1 MTLPSVLIG
10 RAADLAY
17 IRQSAADGACC
28 CIVGVSNLGKSTL
41 LRHLCAPSTQTPNAP
56 TFVYIDCNQMLE
68 RTARAFF
75 IATWRALADTLEARV
90 PEVRPQAQQL
100 YDEMVDA
107 SSTMTVALNFDE
119 GFALALDRLPRPLV
133 LCLDDFDE
141 AYQHLEPQTF
151 LNLRAL
157 KDPHGAA
164 LVYVTATEREL
175 LRITTTRE
183 QGEFYELMAPRVR
196 FLRFWERDETRA
208 FCQAF
213 AARERVT
220 FDEADL
226 AFICDNADG
235 HPGLVQAVCYALGAV
250 TGAPV
255 RDTHQDRVIHQI
267 VQQNLATDANVQSE
281 CEKIWSDLEP
291 DERDALLHLRREADT
306 CPAQFAGVAA
316 ERGLRSKFVVRDG
329 EEGPRVFARLFDDFV
344 RRQKLMRQPNAR
356 GVYVDVDAG
365 DVWVDGKRIEAPS
378 DLEYRL
384 LLFLYGRLDRV
395 CDKYA
400 IVEAV
405 WGQDYV
411 DKVDDARIEKLV
423 SRVRQKIEPD
433 PAHPRYLLSL
443 RGRGYKLVR

>member
-1 MTLPSVLIG
+1 MILPSALIG

-28 CIVGVSNLGKSTL
+28 SIVGVSNLGKSTL
-41 LRHLCAPSTQTPNAP
+41 LRHLSDSSAPASTPGA
-56 TFVYIDCNQMLE
+56 FVYVDCNQMPE

-75 IATWRALADTLEARV
+75 IATWSALATALETRAPEMRQRV
-90 PEVRPQAQQL
+90 QPL
-100 YDEMVDA
+100 YDEMADT
-107 SSTMTVALNFDE
+107 SSIVTVALNFDE

-141 AYQHLEPQTF
+141 AYQHLEPQAF

-157 KDPHGAA
+157 KDRHGAA
-164 LVYVTATEREL
+164 LVYITATEREL
-175 LRITTTRE
+175 IRLTTTRE
-183 QGEFYELMAPRVR
+183 QGEFYELIAPRVR

-255 RDTHQDRVIHQI
+255 RDAHQDRVIHQI

-281 CEKIWSDLEP
+281 CEKIWCDLEP
-291 DERDALLHLRREADT
+291 DERDALLHLRQAD
-306 CPAQFAGVAA
+306 AQTQG
-316 ERGLRSKFVVRDG
+316 ERGLRNKFIIRDG
-329 EEGPRVFARLFDDFV
+329 TEGPRVFARLFDDFV
-344 RRQKLMRQPNAR
+344 RRQKLMRQPSAR
-356 GVYVDVDAG
+356 GVYVDTDAG
-365 DVWVDGKRIEAPS
+365 DVWVDGKLSEALT

-411 DKVDDARIEKLV
+411 DKVDDARIEKLI
-423 SRVRQKIEPD
+423 SRVRQKIEPE
-433 PAHPRYLLSL
+433 PARPQYLLSL
-443 RGRGYKLVR
+443 RGRGYKLAR